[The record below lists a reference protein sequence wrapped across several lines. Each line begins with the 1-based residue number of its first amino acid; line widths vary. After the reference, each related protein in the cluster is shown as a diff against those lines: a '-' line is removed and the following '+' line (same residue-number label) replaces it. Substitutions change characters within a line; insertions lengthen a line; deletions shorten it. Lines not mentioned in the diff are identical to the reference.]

1 LRNRFPSFLGQR
13 QEQHM
18 AATMHDVAARAGVS
32 KSTVS
37 HVLNSTRFV
46 EPETE
51 ARVRRAIRELRY
63 QPNLLAR
70 SLRRRETSTI
80 GLMVPHIA
88 SPFWA
93 ELVYAVERTG
103 SASGYGLLLSN
114 SNWSTDKERDCM
126 RMLLAKQP
134 DGIVLALARVNDA
147 DLSDVIAAEVPVV
160 LINEISGG
168 PPISA
173 VVVDEYRGGYLAGQY
188 LARLGHRRAGC
199 ITSPS
204 GGKACLRAAGF
215 RKAFA
220 DAGVLLPDA
229 AFFTGDFEYA
239 GGVTGIAELLQRDSE
254 LTAVFTANDSMAMGV
269 LKQMYRMQR
278 RVPEDISVVGFDNI
292 SSTTAIT
299 PEMTTVAQPIA
310 EIGAAVMRL
319 LIDQITH
326 RCIDPQTVV
335 LQPTLVERESCCA
348 IPTPGI

>member
-1 LRNRFPSFLGQR
+1 
-13 QEQHM
+13 M
-18 AATMHDVAARAGVS
+18 AATMHDVAVRAGVS

-37 HVLNSTRFV
+37 HVLNGTRFV

-51 ARVRRAIRELRY
+51 ARVRQAIRELGYR
-63 QPNLLAR
+63 PNLLAR
-70 SLRRRETSTI
+70 SLRRQETSTI
-80 GLMVPHIA
+80 GLIVPHIA

-93 ELVYAVERTG
+93 ELAYAVERTG
-103 SASGYGLLLSN
+103 SASGYGVLLGN
-114 SNWSTDKERDCM
+114 SNWSTDQERDYV
-126 RMLLAKQP
+126 RMLLAKQL
-134 DGIVLALARVNDA
+134 DGIVLALTRANDA

-160 LINEISGG
+160 VINEIPGG
-168 PPISA
+168 APVSA
-173 VVVDEYRGGYLAGQY
+173 VVVDDYRGGYMAGQY

-204 GGKACLRAAGF
+204 DSKACLRAAGF

-229 AFFTGDFEYA
+229 AFVTGDFEYA
-239 GGVTGIAELLQRDSE
+239 SGATGIEELLQRDSQ

-269 LKQMYRMQR
+269 LKRLYRIQR

-292 SSTTAIT
+292 SFTTAVT

-310 EIGAAVMRL
+310 EIGAEVIRL

-326 RCIDPQTVV
+326 RSIGPQTVV
-335 LQPTLVERESCCA
+335 LQPTLIERESCRT
-348 IPTPGI
+348 ITTP